1 MATPLIPLRPQGY
14 VSDLKPEQ
22 QLALSWFVLSK
33 CTRKEAFVRFARP
46 DLALSSSAPALDN
59 HVKEFFASK
68 SAKEYIEAYTKTIE
82 NFLHPAPVAE
92 SKAKGSMEERKARA
106 KTKLVEFAMSLADNI
121 ENAGDPEFVLKIADK
136 AGLLDMEE
144 KVEEQPRRYIPQ
156 SCLDG
161 CRYRMFVEEN
171 CEDEC
176 QFCRY
181 KKYSEENGVHF
192 ENEEM
197 LDIPQKVAE

>member
-1 MATPLIPLRPQGY
+1 M
-14 VSDLKPEQ
+14 SDLKPEQ

-82 NFLHPAPVAE
+82 NFLHPAPAAE

-121 ENAGDPEFVLKIADK
+121 DNAGDPEFVLKIADK
-136 AGLLDMEE
+136 AGLLDMED

>member
-22 QLALSWFVLSK
+22 QLALTWFVLSK
-33 CTRKEAFVRFARP
+33 CTRKEAFLRFARP
-46 DLALSSSAPALDN
+46 DLALSGSGPAVDN

-82 NFLHPAPVAE
+82 EFLHPAPTPTE
-92 SKAKGSMEERKARA
+92 KIQGSMEERKARA

-144 KVEEQPRRYIPQ
+144 KVEEQPRRYLPVT
-156 SCLDG
+156 CMD
-161 CRYRMFVEEN
+161 CEYRKFIEEN
-171 CEDEC
+171 CERVEDGTKFEG
-176 QFCRY
+176 
-181 KKYSEENGVHF
+181 EE
-192 ENEEM
+192 
-197 LDIPQKVAE
+197 DIII

>member
-82 NFLHPAPVAE
+82 NFLHPAPAAE

-121 ENAGDPEFVLKIADK
+121 DNAGDPEFVLKIADK
-136 AGLLDMEE
+136 AGLLDMED

>member
-1 MATPLIPLRPQGY
+1 M
-14 VSDLKPEQ
+14 SDLKPEQ

-136 AGLLDMEE
+136 AGLLDMED

>member
-1 MATPLIPLRPQGY
+1 M
-14 VSDLKPEQ
+14 SDLKPEQ

-82 NFLHPAPVAE
+82 NFLRPAPVAE

-136 AGLLDMEE
+136 AGLLDMED